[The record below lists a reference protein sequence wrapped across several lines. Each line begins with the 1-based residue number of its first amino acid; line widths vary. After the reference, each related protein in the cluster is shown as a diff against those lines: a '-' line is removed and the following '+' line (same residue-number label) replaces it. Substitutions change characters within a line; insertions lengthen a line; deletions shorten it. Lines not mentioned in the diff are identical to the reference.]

1 VLQENLLVFSRRL
14 FLPVALGFRRVA
26 ARPAAFVLAGT
37 GIALA
42 ACALAAVSAA
52 SLVVQDRAVARAIA
66 NLPPADRAVR
76 VTWVGVGAA
85 PADRWVALDRQVR
98 TATERLGTQQTLAVL
113 LYREMRLGTTL
124 VRLGAVDGVA
134 HAVELRSG
142 RAPRPCQTRRC
153 EVVSVGPGRSVPTVP
168 GLITRGRGSL
178 LAGPVGDFF
187 AGAGAE
193 GRLRLAE
200 GVDATSR
207 LPELGFSFRTYG
219 WFAPIRP
226 GDVRSWELGAFEDR
240 VVRASTVLQARSS
253 RFDLTAPSAALEDA
267 GAKSRIAGRR
277 LLLVGG
283 EAAALLLAFVLLAGS
298 RLRTGARATARRLEW
313 FGAGRWQ
320 IRLSAL
326 AEAAVVAVPAT
337 LLGWL
342 LGIVATL
349 VLAVSTDVPAGA
361 LISRSVVSAH
371 GAELMLA
378 VAGGGLLVLYLGAR
392 VQTIPIG
399 GRTISVADVAGVGA
413 LAAVLV
419 AYAAGA
425 SDARSLASS
434 SGTGVVLLLLPALI
448 ALVAAVALARLLVP
462 GLRLAER
469 FAPHR
474 LLSLRLALLSLAR
487 APGTTTMAV
496 VFVGVS
502 VGLAVFTA
510 AYRSTLLGNEADQ
523 AAFESP
529 LDFVVRARGA
539 PVGDEYA
546 ARFGAV
552 PVVRRAGEA
561 PSLYRRGVTLLGI
574 PAGSLPQLRWRGDFA
589 ALSRRELASRIGG
602 PPVTPRGVAL
612 PAEARTLELPVTVRG
627 DPVRLSVNIRTK
639 QGGYL
644 VVDLGEPPTG
654 RPTLARARLPA
665 AARGGLIVGV
675 PVEFTSVEAFTA
687 AHRATSTA
695 PTLDVFR
702 AGVLTLGIPRVR
714 GPNGLRRLA
723 VDYRNWVGSQGGGRA
738 GLPAA
743 GELRVRY
750 LLTQQQLLR
759 LRPRQPTDGS
769 TVPVIASSSLARA
782 AGANGLLPLYVG
794 TASVNV
800 RIAAT
805 ARLFPSLSGDFVVAD
820 RSRLETAL
828 NAAVP
833 GSALADEAWVS
844 GGPGV
849 AARLAQAGPVPVRV
863 TSRRAREAEL
873 RSDPLARGALLV
885 LASAA
890 AAALAL
896 SLIGLALTIAVDLR
910 DEAGEL
916 FDLETQGLGPAGLR
930 RHLRL
935 RALAVMLAGVAG
947 GLAIGVALTMAVVKA
962 IAVSANSTDPM
973 PPLVL
978 EPGWAVL
985 VLALGLFVMLALA
998 AAAFQT
1004 RAAFRGDAAVGSPEA
1019 T

>member
-1 VLQENLLVFSRRL
+1 LQENLLVGSRRL

-66 NLPPADRAVR
+66 NLPAADRAVR
-76 VTWVGVGAA
+76 VTWIGVGSA
-85 PADRWVALDRQVR
+85 PADRWVPLDRQVR
-98 TATERLGTQQTLAVL
+98 TATERLGTRQTIAVM
-113 LYREMRLGTTL
+113 LYRETRLGKTL

-134 HAVELRSG
+134 HAAKLRSG
-142 RAPRPCQTRRC
+142 RAPRPCRPSRC
-153 EVVSVGPGRSVPTVP
+153 EVVAIGSGRSVPTVP
-168 GLITRGRGSL
+168 GLIASGRASL
-178 LAGPVGDFF
+178 LAGPAGDFF
-187 AGAGAE
+187 AGAVAE
-193 GRLRLAE
+193 RRLRLAE
-200 GVDATSR
+200 GVGATSR
-207 LPELGFSFRTYG
+207 LPEVGFAFRTYG
-219 WFAPIRP
+219 WVAPIRP
-226 GDVRSWELGAFEDR
+226 GDFRSWELSDFEDR
-240 VVRASTVLQARSS
+240 LVRARTVLQARSS
-253 RFDLTAPSAALEDA
+253 RFDLTAPSVALDDA

-283 EAAALLLAFVLLAGS
+283 EVAAMLLAFVLLAGS
-298 RLRTGARATARRLEW
+298 RLRTGARATTRRLEW
-313 FGAGRWQ
+313 FGARGWQ
-320 IRLSAL
+320 IRASAL

-337 LLGWL
+337 ALGWL
-342 LGIVATL
+342 LGIGAAA
-349 VLAVSTDVPAGA
+349 VLAEGTDTPAGP
-361 LISRSVVSAH
+361 LVSRSVASVH
-371 GAELMLA
+371 GAALMLA

-392 VQTIPIG
+392 LQTIPVG
-399 GRTISVADVAGVGA
+399 GRMISVADVAGVGA

-425 SDARSLASS
+425 GDARSLASS
-434 SGTGVVLLLLPALI
+434 NGTGIVLLLLPALI
-448 ALVAAVALARLLVP
+448 ALAAAVALARLLVP
-462 GLRLAER
+462 ALRLTER
-469 FAPHR
+469 FAPR
-474 LLSLRLALLSLAR
+474 RSLSLRLALLSLAR

-502 VGLAVFTA
+502 VGLAVFAA
-510 AYRSTLLGNEADQ
+510 AYRSTLLHNEADQ

-529 LDFVVRARGA
+529 LDFVVRARRA

-552 PVVRRAGEA
+552 PVVRRAGEV
-561 PSLYRRGVTLLGI
+561 PSLERRGVTLLGI
-574 PAGSLPQLRWRGDFA
+574 PADSLPRLRWRDDFA

-602 PPVTPRGVAL
+602 PPVKLRGVAL
-612 PAEARTLELPVTVRG
+612 PADARRLELPVTVRG
-627 DPVRLSVNIRTK
+627 DPVRLSANIRTK
-639 QGGYL
+639 QGSYL

-654 RPTLARARLPA
+654 RPTLARARLPT
-665 AARGGLIVGV
+665 AARGGLIVGL

-687 AHRATSTA
+687 AHRATGTA
-695 PTLDVFR
+695 PTFDVFR
-702 AGVLTLGIPRVR
+702 AGVLTLGTPRVR

-723 VDYRNWVGSQGGGRA
+723 VDYRNWLGSQGGGRTGA
-738 GLPAA
+738 PAA

-750 LLTQQQLLR
+750 LLTQQQLFR

-769 TVPVIASSSLARA
+769 VVPVIASRSLARA
-782 AGANGLLPLYVG
+782 AGANGLLRLYVG

-833 GSALADEAWVS
+833 GSALANEAWVS
-844 GGPGV
+844 GGPDAGG
-849 AARLAQAGPVPVRV
+849 RLARAGSVPVHV

-873 RSDPLARGALLV
+873 RGEPLARGALLV
-885 LASAA
+885 LACAA
-890 AAALAL
+890 AMALAL
-896 SLIGLALTIAVDLR
+896 SLVGLALTIAVDLR

-935 RALAVMLAGVAG
+935 RALAVVLAGVVG
-947 GLAIGVALTMAVVKA
+947 GVAIGVALTLAVVKA
-962 IAVSANSTDPM
+962 LAVSANSTDPM

-985 VLALGLFVMLALA
+985 VLALGLFVVLALVA
-998 AAAFQT
+998 TALQT
-1004 RAAFRGDAAVGSPEA
+1004 RAAFRGDGAVGSSEA

>member
-1 VLQENLLVFSRRL
+1 M

-42 ACALAAVSAA
+42 ACALAAASAA

-66 NLPPADRAVR
+66 NLPAADRAIR
-76 VTWVGVGAA
+76 VTWIGVGSA

-98 TATERLGTQQTLAVL
+98 TATERLGTEQSVAVM
-113 LYREMRLGTTL
+113 LYRETRLGKTL

-134 HAVELRSG
+134 HAAELRSG
-142 RAPRPCQTRRC
+142 RAPRPCRPGHC
-153 EVVSVGPGRSVPTVP
+153 EVVAIGSGRSVPAVP
-168 GLITRGRGSL
+168 GLIASGRGSL
-178 LAGPVGDFF
+178 LAGPAGDFF
-187 AGAGAE
+187 VGAESE

-207 LPELGFSFRTYG
+207 LPDVSFAFRTYG
-219 WFAPIRP
+219 WVAPLRP
-226 GDVRSWELGAFEDR
+226 GDVRSWELGDFEDR
-240 VVRASTVLQARSS
+240 LVRARTVLQARSS
-253 RFDLTAPSAALEDA
+253 RFDLTAPSVALEEA
-267 GAKSRIAGRR
+267 RAKSRIAGRR

-283 EAAALLLAFVLLAGS
+283 EGAAMLLAFVLLAGS
-298 RLRTGARATARRLEW
+298 RLRTGARATARRLRW
-313 FGAGRWQ
+313 FGARGWQ
-320 IRLSAL
+320 IRATAL

-337 LLGWL
+337 VLGWL
-342 LGIVATL
+342 LGVVAAV
-349 VLAVSTDVPAGA
+349 VLAESTDTPTGA
-361 LISRSVVSAH
+361 LVARSVASAH
-371 GAELMLA
+371 AAVLLPA
-378 VAGGGLLVLYLGAR
+378 VAAGGLLVLYLGAR

-425 SDARSLASS
+425 GDARSLASS

-448 ALVAAVALARLLVP
+448 ALVAAVALARLLMP

-469 FAPHR
+469 LAPHR

-496 VFVGVS
+496 VFVAVS

-510 AYRSTLLGNEADQ
+510 AYRSTLLRNEADQ

-552 PVVRRAGEA
+552 PIVRRAGEA
-561 PSLYRRGVTLLGI
+561 PSLERRGVTLLGI
-574 PAGSLPQLRWRGDFA
+574 PAGSLPRLRWRDDFA

-602 PPVTPRGVAL
+602 PPVTLRGVAL
-612 PAEARTLELPVTVRG
+612 PAEARRLELPVTVRG
-627 DPVRLSVNIRTK
+627 DPVRLSANIRTK

-654 RPTLARARLPA
+654 RPTLARAWLPA
-665 AARGGLIVGV
+665 AARGGLIVGF

-702 AGVLTLGIPRVR
+702 AGILTLGTPRVR

-723 VDYRNWVGSQGGGRA
+723 VDYRNWVGSQGGGRT
-738 GLPAA
+738 GSPAA
-743 GELRVRY
+743 GELSVRY

-769 TVPVIASSSLARA
+769 PVPVIASSSLARA
-782 AGANGLLPLYVG
+782 ADDDGLLPLYVG

-805 ARLFPSLSGDFVVAD
+805 ARFFPSVSGDFVVGD
-820 RSRLETAL
+820 RSRLETGL

-833 GSALADEAWVS
+833 GSALANEAWVS
-844 GGPGV
+844 GGPDV
-849 AARLAQAGPVPVRV
+849 AGRLARAGSVPVRV

-873 RSDPLARGALLV
+873 RDDPLARGALLV

-896 SLIGLALTIAVDLR
+896 SLVGLALTISVDLR

-916 FDLETQGLGPAGLR
+916 FDLETQGLGPAELR

-935 RALAVMLAGVAG
+935 RALAVALTGVAG
-947 GLAIGVALTMAVVKA
+947 GLATGIALTLAVVKA
-962 IAVSANSTDPM
+962 LAVSANSTDPM

-985 VLALGLFVMLALA
+985 ILALGLFVGLALVVVA
-998 AAAFQT
+998 LQT
-1004 RAAFRGDAAVGSPEA
+1004 RAALRGEAAVGSPEA